1 MSNDYDRIKHSKNQ
15 FFLQLNFNNGRI
27 QDQYIFIF
35 FIIFF
40 IKKLNIIISR
50 LINIYYY
57 KVMIKKHLNKKKL
70 ANASLII

>member
-15 FFLQLNFNNGRI
+15 IFLQLNFNNGRI

-40 IKKLNIIISR
+40 IKKLNITISR
-50 LINIYYY
+50 LINIYFY
-57 KVMIKKHLNKKKL
+57 KVMIK
-70 ANASLII
+70 SI

>member
-40 IKKLNIIISR
+40 IKKLNITISR
-50 LINIYYY
+50 LINIYFY
-57 KVMIKKHLNKKKL
+57 KVMIK
-70 ANASLII
+70 SI